1 MHINQ
6 ERIFV
11 LIASFALEYK
21 HYCLNRNST
30 CFLFLNW
37 SWLYVWLYICLRMW
51 LVSNL
56 FSTTLLQVTTGQR
69 EFAYCGLVLSHGL
82 LLHIGFYNSLRL
94 SLLYRSV
101 QEKNSMLCLW
111 TNVESRSI
119 NTHKRGCPITS
130 HLDQTNLVNTP
141 QGIVWLFIA
150 ILIWKFLHNNTS
162 CSFISDNLLAF

>member
-1 MHINQ
+1 VIIGYCALVSYIMHINQ

-56 FSTTLLQVTTGQR
+56 FSTTVWLQVTAGHR

-101 QEKNSMLCLW
+101 QEKNAMLCLW

-119 NTHKRGCPITS
+119 NMHTEKLSNSQPSRPNKLGQYTS
-130 HLDQTNLVNTP
+130 GN
-141 QGIVWLFIA
+141 
-150 ILIWKFLHNNTS
+150 
-162 CSFISDNLLAF
+162 CLAFHCNINMEISSQ